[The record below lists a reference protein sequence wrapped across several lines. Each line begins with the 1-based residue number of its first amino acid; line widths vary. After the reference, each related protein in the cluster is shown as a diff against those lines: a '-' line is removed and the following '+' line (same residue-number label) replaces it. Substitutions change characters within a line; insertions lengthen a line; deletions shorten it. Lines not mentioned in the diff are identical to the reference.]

1 VKIQASG
8 DPAHPNET
16 ADFLRDR
23 IWAYCQDVITY
34 VRQYHPT
41 AVFECLWPL
50 DANQGSAAPSSKF
63 RALNF
68 YVNLPNEWKNSSYGI
83 KYFRCEGFDYDV
95 WQKNSALIRQVIAF
109 GTTLGRPPRSACS
122 CLGSTGHRIRPCARP
137 TGCGFR

>member
-1 VKIQASG
+1 M
-8 DPAHPNET
+8 
-16 ADFLRDR
+16 
-23 IWAYCQDVITY
+23 ITY
-34 VRQYHPT
+34 VRQYHPA

-50 DANQGSAAPSSKF
+50 DANQGSPAPSPKF

-95 WQKNSALIRQVIAF
+95 WQKNSALIRQVITFAHRA
-109 GTTLGRPPRSACS
+109 GPARLGVHVPVWDLRASGSA
-122 CLGSTGHRIRPCARP
+122 HARRP